1 MRWPALLLAALFSLL
16 LAACAVLPGR
26 DPLRVELVGV
36 EPIEGQGLELRL
48 AVKLRVQNPN
58 DDAVEYD
65 GTALELE
72 VDGKTLASGVSDQR
86 GSVPRY
92 GERVLVVPVSISAL
106 NAVRQALALA
116 DGTTREAVPYVLRGK
131 LAGGAFGAVRFTK
144 QGSLSITALTP
155 RAAR

>member
-1 MRWPALLLAALFSLL
+1 MRRFLVLIAALASLL
-16 LAACAVLPGR
+16 LAACAALPGR
-26 DPLRVELVGV
+26 DPLRVDVAGI

-65 GTALELE
+65 GAALELE
-72 VDGKTLASGVSDQR
+72 VNGKTLATGVSDQR

-106 NAVRQALALA
+106 NAVRQALMLA
-116 DGTTREAVPYVLRGK
+116 DGTTRDSVPYVLRGK
-131 LAGGAFGAVRFTK
+131 LAGGAFGAARFA
-144 QGSLSITALTP
+144 QEGSIGINALLP
-155 RAAR
+155 RSAR